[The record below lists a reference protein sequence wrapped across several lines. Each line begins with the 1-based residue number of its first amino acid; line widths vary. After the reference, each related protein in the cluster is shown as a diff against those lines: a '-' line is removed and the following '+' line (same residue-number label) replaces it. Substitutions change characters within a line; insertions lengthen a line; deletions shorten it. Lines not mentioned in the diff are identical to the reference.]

1 MKQVASFDLKDPAS
15 ILEAQKVLNKV
26 VLPWAPD
33 SSSPPRFVRVN
44 GLGRQVAIVTSW
56 LGGFGD
62 AHGGTDGWGYK
73 SCPGGQGQ
81 STSGIEA
88 TKEEAMA
95 VIDAFLA
102 KYSPSL
108 TVLNDTEDA
117 TCDNPKEAHQC
128 YGSGDSTGSSGN
140 WSLNR

>member
-1 MKQVASFDLKDPAS
+1 MGHTNHRNTNTNDGEHDMKHITSFDLKDPAS
-15 ILEAQKVLNKV
+15 IHEAQRVLNKV

-33 SSSPPRFVRVN
+33 GSFPPRFVRVS
-44 GLGRQVAIVTSW
+44 GLGKQVAIVTSW

-73 SCPGGQGQ
+73 SCPGGQGH

-102 KYSPSL
+102 EHSTDF

-117 TCDNPKEAHQC
+117 DEA
-128 YGSGDSTGSSGN
+128 GV
-140 WSLNR
+140 